1 MAAAGGAVDAEL
13 TAARSKAVIKTVN
26 ALCAELREDAGLLV
40 DAFGVPDACL
50 ADAGDARPQAR
61 GVANANHPLRVMRG
75 GPVRATLRAGLP
87 TPTQTQ
93 EHR

>member
-61 GVANANHPLRVMRG
+61 VVANHPLRVMRG